1 MAEET
6 RKAFGIE
13 KIDGIDFGFWRM
25 QIEDYLYG
33 KKLHLLLLGEKRA
46 IMKDDE
52 WNLLDRQVLGVI
64 RLALSRSVAHNVV
77 KEKTTAD
84 LMKALFGMYEKLSAN
99 NKVHLMKKLF
109 NLKMTE
115 NASVAQHLN
124 EFNTITNQ
132 LSSIEIDFN
141 NEINAMIIL
150 ASLPNNWEAMR
161 MTVSNSTGKKKLKYN
176 DI

>member
-1 MAEET
+1 
-6 RKAFGIE
+6 
-13 KIDGIDFGFWRM
+13 M

-33 KKLHLLLLGEKRA
+33 KKLHLPLLGEKLA

-84 LMKALFGMYEKLSAN
+84 LMKALFGMYEKPSAN

-132 LSSIEIDFN
+132 LSSIEIDFDDKTC
-141 NEINAMIIL
+141 EIGR
-150 ASLPNNWEAMR
+150 ASCRER
-161 MTVSNSTGKKKLKYN
+161 V
-176 DI
+176 